1 VSQDIA
7 PTPQAVL
14 YQLMGIT
21 SMDIIWALALSTHLG
36 MQGSYNETHPHVR
49 LEDNGYIAGAYY
61 NSMERMSLY
70 AGHRFESGNAGLE
83 LALVTGYDEFGAIAP
98 YVRGTYDIGN
108 TRVFVAPAG
117 ETWYGET
124 NIGAVIGIEIQIK

>member
-108 TRVFVAPAG
+108 TRVFVAPTG
-117 ETWYGET
+117 EKWYGET

>member
-83 LALVTGYDEFGAIAP
+83 LGAVTGYNAFGAIAP

-108 TRVFVAPAG
+108 TTIFVAPAG
-117 ETWYGET
+117 EKWYGET
-124 NIGAVIGIEIQIK
+124 NIGAVIGIEIKIK

>member
-7 PTPQAVL
+7 STPQGVL
-14 YQLMGIT
+14 YQSMEIT

-36 MQGSYNETHPHVR
+36 MQGSYNEAHPHVR

-61 NSMERMSLY
+61 NSMEHISLY

-83 LALVTGYDEFGAIAP
+83 LGAVTGYNAFGPVAP

-117 ETWYGET
+117 EKWYGET
-124 NIGAVIGIEIQIK
+124 NIGMVLGIEYQFK

>member
-1 VSQDIA
+1 M
-7 PTPQAVL
+7 PQGVL
-14 YQLMGIT
+14 YQSMGIT

-36 MQGSYNETHPHVR
+36 MQGDYNEVHPHVR

-83 LALVTGYDEFGAIAP
+83 LALVTGYNEFGAIAP
-98 YVRGTYDIGN
+98 YVRGTYDIGKM
-108 TRVFVAPAG
+108 RMFIAPAG
-117 ETWYGET
+117 EKWYGET
-124 NIGAVIGIEIQIK
+124 NIGAVIGIEFKIK

>member
-1 VSQDIA
+1 
-7 PTPQAVL
+7 
-14 YQLMGIT
+14 
-21 SMDIIWALALSTHLG
+21 MDIIWALALSTHLG
-36 MQGSYNETHPHVR
+36 MQGDYNEIHPHVR
-49 LEDNGYIAGAYY
+49 LENNGYIAGAYY

-83 LALVTGYDEFGAIAP
+83 LALVTGYNAFGPVAP

-117 ETWYGET
+117 EKWYGET